1 MPILHPAR
9 WLRRSIVF
17 AVAFVLVLALVGLNL
32 RLFVWPASDT
42 VHPADAVVV
51 LAGGNGERLDRAL
64 ELVRDGV
71 APTLAVSFGSDR
83 LCGSAQPFRVV
94 CFRPSPDN
102 TRGEAEAIGRL
113 AQAHGWT
120 DIVLVTSTSHVTRAR
135 LLVERCYSGQLQ
147 VAPATP
153 DANVPGW
160 LGAIVHEWGG
170 LAEAMVQRD
179 C

>member
-9 WLRRSIVF
+9 WLRRSLVF
-17 AVAFVLVLALVGLNL
+17 AVAFVLVLALIGLNL
-32 RLFVWPASDT
+32 RLFVWPASEPL
-42 VHPADAVVV
+42 HHADAIVV

-64 ELVRDGV
+64 ELAREGV

-83 LCGSAQPFRVV
+83 LCGSDPPFTLV

-113 AQAHGWT
+113 AQAHGWN

-153 DANVPGW
+153 DAGLLGW
-160 LGAIVHEWGG
+160 LVAIGHEWGG
-170 LAEAMVQRD
+170 LAEAMVRRD